1 MNTKNRI
8 RGINAD
14 RFDKKSFDTIHNKI
28 DTKQDTGHMDALPD
42 EPQNDKQNKACN
54 NFIKRGRKNRLR

>member
-1 MNTKNRI
+1 MNSKNRI

-42 EPQNDKQNKACN
+42 EPQNDKQNKACM
-54 NFIKRGRKNRLR
+54 FQ